1 MVKGIKA
8 TSDIVAISTSVTES
22 AANTLTSHTIELA
35 LSPLDNQVFV
45 VTKIDMDISNPD
57 LLPATECRNHVTV
70 SSRSRTTIGSLDDN
84 DVIAISRKTVEGSA
98 ALSTSITFSEEAP
111 NQGSPGMDYLAIVF
125 TNDLFLNILGT
136 LNAGVMQ
143 SQARIWGYRATAS
156 SSVYAAGVQAELLG

>member
-22 AANTLTSHTIELA
+22 AANTLTSNTVELA

-57 LLPATECRNHVTV
+57 LLPGTECRNHVTV
-70 SSRSRTTIGSLDDN
+70 SSRARTTVGSLADN
-84 DVIAISRKTVEGSA
+84 DVIALSRKSIEGA
-98 ALSTSITFSEEAP
+98 AGLTTAVAFSEEAP
-111 NQGSPGMDYLAIVF
+111 NQGSPGQEYLFIVF
-125 TNDLFLNILGT
+125 TNDIFLNIVGT
-136 LNAGVMQ
+136 NNATVMQ